1 MFAGLIFAR
10 DEAADLQGALVATLP
25 FAGGT
30 VVETQARRLAG
41 AGASR
46 IFVVAGR
53 VTPALTLAI
62 DRLAVRGIATD
73 LIRRPAELGEK
84 ILPGLPVM
92 IIADGIVADNA
103 VLRSIAHET
112 APALLAVADAP
123 AGTPLER
130 IDPNDH
136 WAGVALIDA
145 ALLEETVAALGD
157 WDLQSTLLRRTA
169 QAGAVRRYLSPDAS
183 ASDHVLIATR
193 ADAARGD
200 ALRMAAL
207 ADGEGQVTQRLI
219 TGWVAR
225 PLIQQMEA
233 RHAPPWALDAAA
245 GVSGI
250 GGLGLAVF
258 GWVTAGMGLA
268 LVSVLLIAAM
278 RVRALHRFDE
288 ARARI
293 DAWIADGVALAAIPA
308 LALGVFAAGGPT
320 SYTLT
325 AATLAMLVLGRR
337 AFAERLP
344 WAPAPATVTAILFAG
359 SLLAMPRIGLAL
371 VALHATAALAVAI
384 ERLRR

>member
-10 DEAADLQGALVATLP
+10 DEAADAQGALIATLP
-25 FAGGT
+25 FAGAT
-30 VVETQARRLAG
+30 VVETQARRLAA

-62 DRLAVRGIATD
+62 DSLAGRRITAELVRK
-73 LIRRPAELGEK
+73 PAELGEK
-84 ILPGLPVM
+84 ILPGQPVM

-112 APALLAVADAP
+112 APVLLAVADAP
-123 AGTPLER
+123 AETPLER
-130 IDPNDH
+130 IDPRDH

-145 ALLEETVAALGD
+145 ALLEETVATLGD

-183 ASDHVLIATR
+183 AADHMLIATR

-200 ALRMAAL
+200 AQRMAAL
-207 ADGEGQVTQRLI
+207 ADGEGQVAQRLV
-219 TGWVAR
+219 TGWIAR
-225 PLIQQMEA
+225 PLVQMMEA
-233 RHAPPWALDAAA
+233 RRTPPWVLDAVAVVA
-245 GVSGI
+245 GIS
-250 GGLGLAVF
+250 GLGLAVF
-258 GWVTAGMGLA
+258 GWVTAGMGLV
-268 LVSVLLIAAM
+268 LISVLLLATM

-288 ARARI
+288 ARATI
-293 DAWIADGVALAAIPA
+293 DARLADGVALAAIPA

-320 SYTLT
+320 SYTLV
-325 AATLAMLVLGRR
+325 AATLTTLVLGRR
-337 AFAERLP
+337 AFADRLA
-344 WAPAPATVTAILFAG
+344 WAPTPATVAAILFAG
-359 SLLAMPRIGLAL
+359 SLLAMPRGGLAL
-371 VALHATAALAVAI
+371 VALHATAALALAI